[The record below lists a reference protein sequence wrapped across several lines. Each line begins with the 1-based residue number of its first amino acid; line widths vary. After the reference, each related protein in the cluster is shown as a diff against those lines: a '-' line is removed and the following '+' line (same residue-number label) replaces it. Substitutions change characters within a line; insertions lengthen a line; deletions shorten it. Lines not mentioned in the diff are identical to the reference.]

1 MLMFSLSSLASRS
14 WLRICACAL
23 LTSFLWNATAGQDG
37 NSSSSAAA
45 ITQSL
50 IQDNHAQVS
59 AQAPFP
65 NDGRLYLTLQQAISM
80 ALRNNLDIQLEQLD
94 QNVANSSLERT
105 EGGGTPRAI
114 TYNVA
119 EAPVGAATAAVP
131 LFSSLSTLLT
141 PTSVDP
147 AGVNVFSSYDK
158 SHITETERS
167 LSIGT
172 TPFSPGSPVPAYNGQ
187 LLGQFGWLRRD
198 PAPSLAFISPSA
210 ANAADKNVTDNT
222 LGSFTYAKGFSSGA
236 SVQLGVNNFID
247 SFYSGRTSAVP
258 FSHPNAFAL
267 ALQPLLR
274 GAGRSNNT
282 RYIAIAKTNK
292 NISEAVLE
300 QQMISTISGVANLY
314 YDLVSLQQSVRVQE
328 QALKAAEELLSNDRQ
343 QFAVGRM
350 PPIEVSRAE
359 ALVAAD
365 RLGLEQSRALK
376 EQQQIVLR
384 SVIDPQSL
392 AKEVG
397 EVTEIVATDQL
408 SSPTDAQQPSLAELI
423 ALARSQRPDFRQA
436 RLQVSNGERMVAASQ
451 NALRPELD
459 LYGEFQ
465 TRGVVIPGLVP
476 LGGDSVTGAA
486 VLDPIPTGGIRASR
500 VYEAGIQ
507 FNLPVRN
514 RVAAGDLGADLTQL
528 RQQRLR
534 VTQMEAQVSAE
545 VRNAVT
551 ALNAAKKAAE
561 AAASS
566 RKLQQ
571 ELWKAETEK
580 FQAGF
585 STNFN
590 LIQQQAYLAQSETT
604 EVVARAAWQ
613 KAVVQLDR
621 AVGQTLQ
628 HRGIALNPDSKG
640 GK

>member
-1 MLMFSLSSLASRS
+1 
-14 WLRICACAL
+14 
-23 LTSFLWNATAGQDG
+23 
-37 NSSSSAAA
+37 
-45 ITQSL
+45 
-50 IQDNHAQVS
+50 
-59 AQAPFP
+59 
-65 NDGRLYLTLQQAISM
+65 LYLTLQQAISM
-80 ALRNNLDIQLEQLD
+80 ALKNNLDIQLEQLD
-94 QNVANSSLERT
+94 QNVANFSLERT

-114 TYNVA
+114 NYNVA
-119 EAPVGAATAAVP
+119 EAPVGEGTAAVP

-147 AGVNVFSSYDK
+147 AGVSVFSSYDK
-158 SHITETERS
+158 SHVTETQRS
-167 LSIGT
+167 LSLST
-172 TPFSPGSPVPAYNGQ
+172 TPFSAGSPVPAYDGQ
-187 LLGQFGWLRRD
+187 LLGQLGWLRRN
-198 PAPSLAFISPSA
+198 PAPSQAFISPSA
-210 ANAADKNVTDNT
+210 ANAGDTNVTDNT
-222 LGSFTYAKGFSSGA
+222 LGSLTFAKGFSSGA

-247 SFYSGRTSAVP
+247 GFYSGRSSAVP

-300 QQMISTISGVANLY
+300 QQMIGAISGVANLY

-328 QALKAAEELLSNDRQ
+328 QALKSAEELLSNDRQ

-365 RLGLEQSRALK
+365 RLGLEQSRALQ

-392 AKEVG
+392 ANKG
-397 EVTEIVATDQL
+397 GNLSEILATDQL
-408 SSPTDAQQPSLAELI
+408 SSPTDDQQPSLDKLI
-423 ALARSQRPDFRQA
+423 ELARKQRPDLRQA
-436 RLQVSNGERMVAASQ
+436 KLQVTNGERMVAASQ

-465 TRGVVIPGLVP
+465 SRGVVIPGLVP
-476 LGGDSVTGAA
+476 LGGDPSTGAA

-514 RVAAGDLGADLTQL
+514 RVAAGDLGADVTQL

-534 VTQMEAQVSAE
+534 VTQVEAQVSAE

-566 RKLQQ
+566 RKLQEQ
-571 ELWKAETEK
+571 LLKAETEK

-590 LIQQQAYLAQSETT
+590 VIQQQAYLAQSETT
-604 EVVARAAWQ
+604 EVVAKAAWQ
-613 KAVVQLDR
+613 KAFVQLDR

-628 HRGIALNPDSKG
+628 HRGIALNPATKG
-640 GK
+640 GGQLNR

>member
-1 MLMFSLSSLASRS
+1 M
-14 WLRICACAL
+14 
-23 LTSFLWNATAGQDG
+23 
-37 NSSSSAAA
+37 
-45 ITQSL
+45 
-50 IQDNHAQVS
+50 
-59 AQAPFP
+59 
-65 NDGRLYLTLQQAISM
+65 YLTLQQAISM
-80 ALRNNLDIQLEQLD
+80 ALKNNLDIQLEQLD
-94 QNVANSSLERT
+94 QKVANFSIERA

-114 TYNVA
+114 NYNVA
-119 EAPVGAATAAVP
+119 EAPIGEGTAAVP

-147 AGVNVFSSYDK
+147 AGVSVFSSYDK
-158 SHITETERS
+158 SHVTDAERS
-167 LSIGT
+167 LSLSS
-172 TPFSPGSPVPAYNGQ
+172 TPFSAGSPVPAYDGQ

-210 ANAADKNVTDNT
+210 TSAGDTNVTDNT
-222 LGSFTYAKGFSSGA
+222 LGSFTLAKGFSSGA

-247 SFYSGRTSAVP
+247 GFYSGSSSAVP
-258 FSHPNAFAL
+258 FSHPNAFIL
-267 ALQPLLR
+267 ASQPLLR
-274 GAGRSNNT
+274 GAGRSNNR

-328 QALKAAEELLSNDRQ
+328 QALKSAEELLSNDRQ

-359 ALVAAD
+359 ALVSAD
-365 RLGLEQSRALK
+365 RLGLEQSRALQ

-392 AKEVG
+392 ANKG
-397 EVTEIVATDQL
+397 EDMTGIVATDQL
-408 SSPTDAQQPSLAELI
+408 SSPANDQQPSLGELI
-423 ALARSQRPDFRQA
+423 ELARNQRPDLRQA
-436 RLQVSNGERMVAASQ
+436 KLQVTNGERMVAASQ
-451 NALRPELD
+451 NAMRPELD

-465 TRGVVIPGLVP
+465 SRGVVVPGLVP
-476 LGGDSVTGAA
+476 VGGDPATGAA

-507 FNLPVRN
+507 FNLPLQN
-514 RVAAGDLGADLTQL
+514 RVAAGDLGADVTQL

-566 RKLQQ
+566 RKLQEQ
-571 ELWKAETEK
+571 LLKAETEK

-590 LIQQQAYLAQSETT
+590 VIQQQAYLAQSETT
-604 EVVARAAWQ
+604 EVVAKAAWQ

-628 HRGIALNPDSKG
+628 HRGISLNPDTKG
-640 GK
+640 GR